1 MSDVDKDAAEPLM
14 EQSKEALGDVPG
26 EEDVAKLANPPPG
39 RGDWIG
45 SHTDKDTAP
54 RETATEA

>member
-1 MSDVDKDAAEPLM
+1 MSDVDKDTAEPLM

-26 EEDVAKLANPPPG
+26 EEDVAKRANPPPG

-45 SHTDKDTAP
+45 SHTDNDMASKGDGG
-54 RETATEA
+54 